1 MILQEVAKLQS
12 VISDSMVAGW
22 NVEEVC
28 ELKFCP
34 VTSVDVERYF
44 STYKHILDDR
54 AHKPLEETP
63 RILLLQFFLCQ
74 GTIKCVKNTFKHFSK
89 S

>member
-28 ELKFCP
+28 ELKSCP

-44 STYKHILDDR
+44 STYYKHILDDR
-54 AHKPLEETP
+54 THKPFEKL
-63 RILLLQFFLCQ
+63 I
-74 GTIKCVKNTFKHFSK
+74 
-89 S
+89 